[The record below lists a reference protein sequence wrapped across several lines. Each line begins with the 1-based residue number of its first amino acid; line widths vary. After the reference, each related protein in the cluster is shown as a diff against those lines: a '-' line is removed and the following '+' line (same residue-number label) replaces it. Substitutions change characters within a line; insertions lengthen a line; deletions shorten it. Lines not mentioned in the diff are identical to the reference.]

1 MHKSLSLL
9 LLLAWLC
16 TRKLDLI
23 PFWPLFWRKMG
34 HFSSNRKCS
43 RRPSGIKGL
52 ELLLLRTSCSH
63 SQVVW
68 IKDGG
73 LAFLCMWGPPAAA
86 LFFPQRAP
94 EQTEKW
100 EGKENDL
107 NYLKV
112 PRGGDA
118 HVNYAS
124 SQTPMSDRHQC
135 SCTNHLCNGKVAW
148 IWTQKK
154 LSRRYALELHSNLF
168 GATVWCGQCSSIT
181 DESSVSF
188 NPGILVANP
197 THYSSSSRF
206 SFAQSAAIKETFVEM
221 ALLSFIFPSICP
233 PLKHPDEKT

>member
-1 MHKSLSLL
+1 MLKTSVRNKRNL
-9 LLLAWLC
+9 
-16 TRKLDLI
+16 K
-23 PFWPLFWRKMG
+23 
-34 HFSSNRKCS
+34 
-43 RRPSGIKGL
+43 
-52 ELLLLRTSCSH
+52 LLRTSCSR
-63 SQVVW
+63 SEVVW

-73 LAFLCMWGPPAAA
+73 LAFLCMWGPPAA

-124 SQTPMSDRHQC
+124 AQTPMADRQC
-135 SCTNHLCNGKVAW
+135 SGTNHLCNGKVAW
-148 IWTQKK
+148 IWRKK
-154 LSRRYALELHSNLF
+154 IIKTLRFRIAF
-168 GATVWCGQCSSIT
+168 WATVWCGQCSSIT

-197 THYSSSSRF
+197 THYIAAADSPLHNLPPSR
-206 SFAQSAAIKETFVEM
+206 K
-221 ALLSFIFPSICP
+221 LL
-233 PLKHPDEKT
+233 

>member
-1 MHKSLSLL
+1 
-9 LLLAWLC
+9 
-16 TRKLDLI
+16 
-23 PFWPLFWRKMG
+23 MG

-52 ELLLLRTSCSH
+52 ELLILLLRTSCSR
-63 SQVVW
+63 SEVVW

-73 LAFLCMWGPPAAA
+73 LAFLCMWGPPAA

-124 SQTPMSDRHQC
+124 AQTPMADRQC
-135 SCTNHLCNGKVAW
+135 SGTNHLCNGKVAW
-148 IWTQKK
+148 IWRKK
-154 LSRRYALELHSNLF
+154 NYQDATLSNCISICFGPLF
-168 GATVWCGQCSSIT
+168 GV
-181 DESSVSF
+181 V
-188 NPGILVANP
+188 
-197 THYSSSSRF
+197 
-206 SFAQSAAIKETFVEM
+206 SAAVSQM
-221 ALLSFIFPSICP
+221 SHLY
-233 PLKHPDEKT
+233 PLTQGFW